1 MMSWVGLVSDLRK
14 PPKHVLES
22 NLVRDNIDV
31 GMLPQLEPSA
41 TAAAASAAPAAVLD
55 PAE

>member
-1 MMSWVGLVSDLRK
+1 MSWVGLVSDLRT
-14 PPKHVLES
+14 PPKHVLEG

-31 GMLPQLEPSA
+31 GMLPQLA
-41 TAAAASAAPAAVLD
+41 RGTGAAAPSAAPAVLD